1 MSKTVSVWCFFVCL
15 PLFRITLTIYT
26 VTSQRRI
33 QGDGGYVGVDLNTP
47 ASVEVM
53 SQRLKFAAIQA
64 GFLRGCFFFFFF
76 FLGWFVMIVLNNK
89 P

>member
-1 MSKTVSVWCFFVCL
+1 
-15 PLFRITLTIYT
+15 
-26 VTSQRRI
+26 
-33 QGDGGYVGVDLNTP
+33 VGVDLNTP

-76 FLGWFVMIVLNNK
+76 FFFLGGWCFWVFIK
-89 P
+89 SRYFSWAGS